1 MTMSPTEVKTIIP
14 APAGYVVDYNSP
26 QTQYI
31 AQSYTV
37 VAVEMTLA
45 FIFLLQRLYTKIVI
59 MKKFQ
64 LEDGKPFLDC
74 IQILSLIMARSCCY
88 RGVGSLY
95 GHADMSAPW
104 YCSWSCWTARLG
116 DQY

>member
-1 MTMSPTEVKTIIP
+1 MSSNDVKTIIP
-14 APAGYVVDYNSP
+14 APAGYVVDYANP

-64 LEDGKPFLDC
+64 LEDGE
-74 IQILSLIMARSCCY
+74 SCTK
-88 RGVGSLY
+88 L
-95 GHADMSAPW
+95 
-104 YCSWSCWTARLG
+104 CSNSFT
-116 DQY
+116 DYVV